1 MKTLKI
7 LIRLHKKQLDDLLK
21 KINNLEEQKN
31 NLTKTLA
38 FLEEQAKKEHL
49 IQLNKLI
56 ENLQKE
62 NKELKQ
68 IVFDVYAGL
77 SKFENDILE
86 LSDCSESDCS
96 DTSDDEDLE
105 NTTTETENKKE

>member
-1 MKTLKI
+1 MENESEPRVMSLDEV
-7 LIRLHKKQLDDLLK
+7 LQHQLQT
-21 KINNLEEQKN
+21 EEQVKEQ
-31 NLTKTLA
+31 
-38 FLEEQAKKEHL
+38 EEQAKKEHL